1 MKIITQNTSK
11 NLPFLLLVFNFLFLC
26 SCQNKADQNPYK
38 YGHLQSA
45 QGDQIKV
52 SLATTFEEQQKGLS
66 GLKPDEFED
75 DEGMLFYNLE
85 EREHNFWMP
94 DTYFDLDLFYMDQS
108 LKVIAIDRKIPH
120 YIGKQD
126 PERIPRGRIIWCR
139 HILEMKS
146 SSPIAQKI
154 KEGDQLSWKFQLSQQ
169 QIESQIRP
177 WK

>member
-1 MKIITQNTSK
+1 MKIITQKPIK
-11 NLPFLLLVFNFLFLC
+11 NLPFLLLLFNFLLLC
-26 SCQNKADQNPYK
+26 SCQNKADQNPHK

-45 QGDQIKV
+45 QGDLIEV
-52 SLATTFEEQQKGLS
+52 SLVVTQEEQQKGLS
-66 GLKPDEFED
+66 GIKPED
-75 DEGMLFYNLE
+75 FSDNQGMLFYNLE

-94 DTYFDLDLFYMDQS
+94 DTYFDLDLFYLDAN

-146 SSPIAQKI
+146 ASLIAQKI
-154 KEGDQLSWKFQLSQQ
+154 KEGDQLLWKFQLSQQ